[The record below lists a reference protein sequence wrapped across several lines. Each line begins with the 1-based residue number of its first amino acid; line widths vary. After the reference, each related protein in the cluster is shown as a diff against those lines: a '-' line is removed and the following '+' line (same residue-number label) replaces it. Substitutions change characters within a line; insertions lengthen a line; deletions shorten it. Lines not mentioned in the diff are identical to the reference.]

1 MAEHIHHIERVEF
14 AVSFYVPGADK
25 IGLMKVV
32 EINRF
37 SEIRIFDPFGDIA
50 SFF

>member
-1 MAEHIHHIERVEF
+1 MTEHIHHIERVEF